1 MSSKKVASTASSHPK
16 VPAASSS
23 SPDLSDK
30 KKEYINMLQEEH

>member
-1 MSSKKVASTASSHPK
+1 MGASPSTPTINPKIAYSST
-16 VPAASSS
+16 